1 MLSPGSRL
9 ATYEVRKRLAVGG
22 MGEVYLCRHR
32 LLDRDDAVKVLRP
45 HLVADQAFRRR
56 FLREALSAARL
67 RHPHIVTVYTADEVD
82 KQLYLAMEYIPGAD
96 LAAILDRE
104 QVLEPKRAVRLLD
117 QVADALDAAHR
128 LQMTHRDVKPSNVLV
143 ERPGSPDLEPG
154 GPHGG
159 PEHAYLVDFGLSKS
173 AQAMD
178 QDITMTGQVLGTVAY
193 IAPEQLQ
200 GAVTDGRCD
209 QYSLGCMA
217 FEVLT
222 GQLPFP
228 RDNQVAVIT
237 AHLTAPPPSAV
248 ALQPSLPRAVD
259 RVLAMAMAKT
269 PQERFGTCKE
279 FIDALRSAVETG
291 ETTVVQKPPPRLDR
305 RTPSGAEARQEHAWA
320 NPANQGAAVVADG
333 ESRRSRRSAD
343 RTPPPP
349 PSAPVGAP
357 APPSHSDAPDD
368 PPSAANPLDQPL
380 ADVEPA
386 AGKHGADAEQAGS
399 GGGRHAAE
407 PSVPVAEETE
417 APPKPV
423 SSDPAAPPGF
433 TLPDDTPFGLGHLQE
448 LPPERGGNPYGTT
461 RRPTPSGSA
470 PVSPSGPAP
479 VSGGGYRPYT
489 ATYPA
494 GAPLPTSAPPAAGR
508 APESRLYLAVVGGPD
523 AGRLIPLPDGE
534 RTVPIG
540 RVAIGFTVTGW
551 TVQVAGDADTQI
563 NGEPLHGVRQLAPGD
578 LVTAGPSLMEVRSA
592 RHLARLAPNAP
603 PPDPVTLDRV
613 ARDRLAGAVRGPQH
627 PQTLVTRIGWLA
639 RRPPVP
645 IAVPVGSAGGIA
657 IRGPLP
663 AAVPLVRWIL
673 TQAAVLHDARD
684 LSIALAAGPTDDER
698 WAWVP
703 SLPHARPA
711 TPPLSGTHVATT
723 RDGAL
728 DLTTRLR
735 QLVEVRRAAAGD
747 PRARQL
753 LALPRVVAVLDDR
766 LGGPDSE
773 FVTAAGGSL
782 GVHVVRLLPPE
793 ARPPASCRLCI
804 DLDPRGQTLTVWVAG
819 RNGAQSGV
827 PDGVSALYVREVAD
841 LLADS

>member
-96 LAAILDRE
+96 LAAILDHE
-104 QVLEPKRAVRLLD
+104 QVLEPRRAVRLLD

-128 LQMTHRDVKPSNVLV
+128 VQMTHRDVKPSNVLV
-143 ERPGSPDLEPG
+143 ERPGSPDTQPH

-173 AQAMD
+173 AQQMD

-209 QYSLGCMA
+209 QYSLGCMT

-222 GQLPFP
+222 GQLPFA
-228 RDNQVAVIT
+228 RDNQVATIT
-237 AHLTAPPPSAV
+237 AHLTTPPPPLT
-248 ALQPSLPRAVD
+248 ALQPDLPKAVD
-259 RVLAMAMAKT
+259 RVVAKAMAKT

-279 FIDALRSAVETG
+279 FIDALRAAIETG

-305 RTPSGAEARQEHAWA
+305 RTPSGAEARQEQAWA
-320 NPANQGAAVVADG
+320 NPANPGAAVVADSG
-333 ESRRSRRSAD
+333 SERPPTRLSARRPID

-349 PSAPVGAP
+349 PSGPLVAAAPTSP
-357 APPSHSDAPDD
+357 AD
-368 PPSAANPLDQPL
+368 PPLLPPEQPL
-380 ADVEPA
+380 ADA
-386 AGKHGADAEQAGS
+386 L
-399 GGGRHAAE
+399 
-407 PSVPVAEETE
+407 PSVGQPEEPVA
-417 APPKPV
+417 PV

-433 TLPDDTPFGLGHLQE
+433 TLPDDTPFGMPPLHD
-448 LPPERGGNPYGTT
+448 LPPERGGHPYS
-461 RRPTPSGSA
+461 RPGAPPSSYA
-470 PVSPSGPAP
+470 VRPSTASPLSGPAP
-479 VSGGGYRPYT
+479 TSGGGYR
-489 ATYPA
+489 AQASTYPA
-494 GAPLPTSAPPAAGR
+494 GAPLPTGAAPTGR
-508 APESRLYLAVVGGPD
+508 GTDSRLYLAVIGGPD
-523 AGRLIPLPDGE
+523 AGRLVPLPDGE
-534 RTVPIG
+534 RTVPIS
-540 RVAIGFTVTGW
+540 RVNLGFTVSGW
-551 TVQVAGDADTQI
+551 TVQVAGDTDSQV
-563 NGEPLHGVRQLAPGD
+563 NGEPLHGVRQLTPGD
-578 LVTAGPSLMEVRSA
+578 LLTAGTALMEVRSA

-613 ARDRLAGAVRGPQH
+613 ARERLAGALRGPQH
-627 PQTLVTRIGWLA
+627 PQALVSRIGWLA

-645 IAVPVGSAGGIA
+645 IAVPLGNAGGIA

-663 AAVPLVRWIL
+663 AAVPLVRWLI
-673 TQAAVLHDARD
+673 TQAAVLHDSRD
-684 LSIALAAGPTDDER
+684 LCLAVAAGVTDDER
-698 WAWVP
+698 WAWVS

-711 TPPLSGTHVATT
+711 TPPLAGPHTAHT

-728 DLTTRLR
+728 DLTGRLR
-735 QLVEVRRAAAGD
+735 HLVESRRAAAAD

-753 LALPRVVAVLDDR
+753 LSLPRVLAVIDDR
-766 LGGPDSE
+766 LGAPDAE
-773 FVTAAGGSL
+773 FVTAAGGNL

-804 DLDPRGQTLTVWVAG
+804 DLDPSGQTLTVWVAG
-819 RNGAQSGV
+819 HNGAQKGV
-827 PDGVSALYVREVAD
+827 PDGVSAQYVREVAD
-841 LLADS
+841 LLADA

>member
-96 LAAILDRE
+96 LAAILDHE
-104 QVLEPKRAVRLLD
+104 QVLEPRRAVRLLD

-143 ERPGSPDLEPG
+143 ERPGSSDTQPG

-173 AQAMD
+173 WQSHD

-200 GAVTDGRCD
+200 DAVTDGRCD

-217 FEVLT
+217 FETLT
-222 GQLPFP
+222 GQLPFQ

-237 AHLTAPPPSAV
+237 AHLTAPPPSAS
-248 ALQPSLPRAVD
+248 ALQPSLPAAVD
-259 RVLAMAMAKT
+259 RVLAKAMAKT
-269 PQERFGTCKE
+269 PQERFATCKE
-279 FIDALRSAVETG
+279 FVDALRSAVETG
-291 ETTVVQKPPPRLDR
+291 ETTVVQKPARRLER
-305 RTPSGAEARQEHAWA
+305 KTPSGAEARQEQAWA
-320 NPANQGAAVVADG
+320 NPANQGAAVVADSAP
-333 ESRRSRRSAD
+333 EPPRAARRPLD
-343 RTPPPP
+343 RKPPPP
-349 PSAPVGAP
+349 PSGPVGGAEPPLP
-357 APPSHSDAPDD
+357 ADPPARVEPPVDAPE
-368 PPSAANPLDQPL
+368 S
-380 ADVEPA
+380 ADVEEPKA
-386 AGKHGADAEQAGS
+386 A
-399 GGGRHAAE
+399 
-407 PSVPVAEETE
+407 
-417 APPKPV
+417 V

-433 TLPDDTPFGLGHLQE
+433 TLPDDTPFGMPPLHD
-448 LPPERGGNPYGTT
+448 LPPERGGKAYSRPGAPPPAYSA
-461 RRPTPSGSA
+461 RPTPASGPSGSA
-470 PVSPSGPAP
+470 GPAP
-479 VSGGGYRPYT
+479 TSGGGYRTYSSQ
-489 ATYPA
+489 YPA
-494 GAPLPTSAPPAAGR
+494 GAPLPTGASTPDR
-508 APESRLYLAVVGGPD
+508 AQDSRLYLAVVGGPD

-534 RTVPIG
+534 RSVTIG
-540 RVAIGFTVTGW
+540 RVSLGVTVTGW
-551 TVQVAGDADTQI
+551 TVQVAGDADTQV
-563 NGEPLHGVRQLAPGD
+563 NGEPLRGVRQLTPGD
-578 LVTAGPSLMEVRSA
+578 LVTAGPALMEVRSA

-627 PQTLVTRIGWLA
+627 PQALVTRIGWLA

-645 IAVPVGSAGGIA
+645 IAVPVGNAGGIA

-663 AAVPLVRWIL
+663 AAVPLVRWLL

-684 LSIALAAGPTDDER
+684 LCIAVSAGPTDDER
-698 WAWVP
+698 WTWVS

-711 TPPLSGTHVATT
+711 TPPLTGPHLATT

-728 DLTTRLR
+728 DLTARLR
-735 QLVEVRRAAAGD
+735 RLVEVRRAAAAD

-753 LALPRVVAVLDDR
+753 VSLPRVVAVLDDR
-766 LGGPDSE
+766 LGGVDAE
-773 FVTAAGGSL
+773 FITAVGGGL

-793 ARPPASCRLCI
+793 ARTTPSCRLCI
-804 DLDPRGQTLTVWVAG
+804 DLDPSGQTLTVWVAG
-819 RNGAQSGV
+819 RTNSQIGV
-827 PDGVSALYVREVAD
+827 TDGVSAAYVREMAD
-841 LLADS
+841 LLAES

>member
-1 MLSPGSRL
+1 VLSPGSRL

-45 HLVADQAFRRR
+45 HLVADEAFRRR

-82 KQLYLAMEYIPGAD
+82 KQLFLAMEYIPGAD
-96 LAAILDRE
+96 LAAILDHE
-104 QVLEPKRAVRLLD
+104 QVLEPRRAVRLLD

-128 LQMTHRDVKPSNVLV
+128 LQMIHRDVKPSNVLV
-143 ERPGSPDLEPG
+143 ERPGSPDRQPG

-173 AQAMD
+173 HQAHD

-217 FEVLT
+217 FETLT
-222 GQLPFP
+222 GQLPFQ

-237 AHLTAPPPSAV
+237 AHLTSPPPKAS
-248 ALQPSLPRAVD
+248 ALQVTLPPAVD
-259 RVLAMAMAKT
+259 RVLAKAMAKT
-269 PQERFGTCKE
+269 PQERFATCKE
-279 FIDALRSAVETG
+279 FVDALRAAVETG
-291 ETTVVQKPPPRLDR
+291 ETTVVQKPPRRLER
-305 RTPSGAEARQEHAWA
+305 QTPSGAEARQEQAWA
-320 NPANQGAAVVADG
+320 NPANQGAAVVAD
-333 ESRRSRRSAD
+333 SAPDRAARRRVD

-349 PSAPVGAP
+349 PSAPVAVGAP
-357 APPSHSDAPDD
+357 PLPTD
-368 PPSAANPLDQPL
+368 PPSSSERAGGDAPAKPDLDEPPVPL
-380 ADVEPA
+380 
-386 AGKHGADAEQAGS
+386 
-399 GGGRHAAE
+399 
-407 PSVPVAEETE
+407 
-417 APPKPV
+417 

-433 TLPDDTPFGLGHLQE
+433 TLPDDTPFGMPPLHD
-448 LPPERGGNPYGTT
+448 LPPERGGKPYG
-461 RRPTPSGSA
+461 RSSAPAPYSSHAPASFLAADPLRASGPTPTSGS
-470 PVSPSGPAP
+470 
-479 VSGGGYRPYT
+479 GYRSNAPG
-489 ATYPA
+489 YPA
-494 GAPLPTSAPPAAGR
+494 GAPLPAGPPSPGR
-508 APESRLYLAVVGGPD
+508 TPDSRLYLAVVGGPD
-523 AGRLIPLPDGE
+523 AGRLVPLPDGE

-540 RVAIGFTVTGW
+540 RLNLGFTVSGW
-551 TVQVAGDADTQI
+551 TVQVAGDADSQV
-563 NGEPLHGVRQLAPGD
+563 NGEPLHGVRQLTPGD
-578 LVTAGPSLMEVRSA
+578 LLTAGPALMEVRSA

-613 ARDRLAGAVRGPQH
+613 AREQLAGAVRGPQH

-645 IAVPVGSAGGIA
+645 IAVPVGNAGGIA

-663 AAVPLVRWIL
+663 AAVPLVRWLL

-684 LSIALAAGPTDDER
+684 LCVAVAAGPTDDER
-698 WAWVP
+698 WTWVS

-711 TPPLSGTHVATT
+711 TPPLTGPHVATT
-723 RDGAL
+723 RDGAV
-728 DLTTRLR
+728 DLTARLR
-735 QLVEVRRAAAGD
+735 RLVEVRRAAAAD
-747 PRARQL
+747 PRTRQL

-766 LGGPDSE
+766 LNGVSAPAMDAAE
-773 FVTAAGGSL
+773 FVTAAGGGL

-804 DLDPRGQTLTVWVAG
+804 DLDPSGQTLTVWVAG
-819 RNGAQSGV
+819 RNGAQKGV
-827 PDGVSALYVREVAD
+827 PDGVSAAYVREIAD
-841 LLADS
+841 LLADG